1 MRVVRDAAIAAA
13 LMASVPIVLVATR
26 GEHVWRM
33 GNYTNHARSR
43 IAQAELSRSF
53 ALPADLSITPMQAG
67 LAFEALQPTRESKG
81 FPATE
86 IASRPEATWKT
97 ATLTPEMFTA
107 AAPDMYHGPSSRG
120 VLEAVA
126 KGFTPQETAF
136 LRTLATAPVWR
147 EFDVV
152 ARASAVDFLGG
163 RFKLPFASRA
173 QWYQM
178 PLPSFKAT
186 KEMAYAAVSRA
197 AYHMSIGQRDS
208 AETVLRSV
216 LSFGFAMIDNGT
228 SVIDQLIGNVI
239 VGVGRDA
246 LQRFYVIQHDA
257 RAAAP
262 ALQPWNNKALAQTK
276 AADPPSLAAVRRQLI
291 ARSAD
296 PTATFGERFESLR
309 QLSGSSCTNVREMMF
324 GTGSDVNDAF
334 RNARVKLA
342 RYPSEQA
349 LVDLIRRP
357 VQPSIGDMAYDP
369 VAAMAVSTATVAGVV
384 LRNPRMALCT
394 RVVTGYFGGP

>member
-1 MRVVRDAAIAAA
+1 M
-13 LMASVPIVLVATR
+13 SV
-26 GEHVWRM
+26 
-33 GNYTNHARSR
+33 
-43 IAQAELSRSF
+43 
-53 ALPADLSITPMQAG
+53 
-67 LAFEALQPTRESKG
+67 
-81 FPATE
+81 
-86 IASRPEATWKT
+86 
-97 ATLTPEMFTA
+97 
-107 AAPDMYHGPSSRG
+107 
-120 VLEAVA
+120 
-126 KGFTPQETAF
+126 
-136 LRTLATAPVWR
+136 
-147 EFDVV
+147 
-152 ARASAVDFLGG
+152 
-163 RFKLPFASRA
+163 
-173 QWYQM
+173 
-178 PLPSFKAT
+178 
-186 KEMAYAAVSRA
+186 
-197 AYHMSIGQRDS
+197 GQRDS

-276 AADPPSLAAVRRQLI
+276 AADPPSLDAVRRQLI

-296 PTATFGERFESLR
+296 PTATFGERFEALR

-334 RNARVKLA
+334 RHARVKLA

-357 VQPSIGDMAYDP
+357 IQPSNGDMAYDP
-369 VAAMAVSTATVAGVV
+369 VAAMAVSTASVAGVV

-394 RVVTGYFGGP
+394 RMVTGYFRDP